1 MNQSNLELPTTFQ
14 HQPPEGMHYEVTQFN
29 KTVLAIWICYEHQFL
44 YREGEEPPKCIWG
57 FYRKSKGQFYAPINS
72 KKVGSEV
79 DISQTTPYTAMQLN
93 LNPLESAFCN

>member
-1 MNQSNLELPTTFQ
+1 MNQSNLELPTTFK
-14 HQPPEGMHYEVTQFN
+14 HQPPDGMHYEVTQFN
-29 KTVLAIWICYEHQFL
+29 KTVLAIWICYEYQFL

-93 LNPLESAFCN
+93 LNPLESAFYN